1 MIRGGAGKLFLFS
14 CALLPALEEI
24 GHRFGFT
31 HERMRQLQNGAL
43 GKLRKALDQLEASP
57 Q

>member
-1 MIRGGAGKLFLFS
+1 MIRGALASCFFFS
-14 CALLPALEEI
+14 CALVPTLEGI

-43 GKLRKALDQLEASP
+43 GKLRKALDQLEASA